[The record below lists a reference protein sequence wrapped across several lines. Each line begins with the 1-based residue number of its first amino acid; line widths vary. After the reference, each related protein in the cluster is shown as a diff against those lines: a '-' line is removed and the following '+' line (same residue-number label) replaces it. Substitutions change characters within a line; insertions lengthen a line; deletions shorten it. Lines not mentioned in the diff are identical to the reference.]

1 VHTFVLSQDFHVT
14 STNGNTAG
22 KSKRGIKGS
31 KSSPNYNKCCKSRL
45 QLLNTAL
52 ELNFNK

>member
-1 VHTFVLSQDFHVT
+1 VLSQDFHVT
-14 STNGNTAG
+14 STNGNTVG
-22 KSKRGIKGS
+22 KSKGVQKGS